1 MTAVPPLTEAEQA
14 AARAIGG
21 DFECTWHVG
30 CDEECHADRARAV
43 VAAVR
48 SSIEAE
54 ARDAVAAEFDRL
66 ERAFA
71 ERQSWSAARSAKYG
85 ADVVRSLSLPASKET
100 PK

>member
-1 MTAVPPLTEAEQA
+1 MTTQPLTEVEQA

-48 SSIEAE
+48 PEL
-54 ARDAVAAEFDRL
+54 AAEFYEAMAVATEKNGAL
-66 ERAFA
+66 TPEGLRACA
-71 ERQSWSAARSAKYG
+71 LLARQS
-85 ADVVRSLSLPASKET
+85 LSRPTSEEH
-100 PK
+100 